1 VHVDRHGQSVYDNEL
16 ESDPKGIGFAFGGVE
31 PGRLHA
37 HGQLVEIH
45 RVHYSIA
52 RCGAYKLHVALRHES
67 VELPGSPFALTVT
80 AGPASAVATTLPA
93 DALPLTGE
101 VGPEK
106 DVQTSRQHKQTGC
119 HCVMRALDRMGNQ
132 CQVGGASVV
141 TRCDDAHG
149 RVTCNA
155 VDLGDGRYHL
165 KWSSTVSGVHR
176 VSVTID
182 GEPIKGGPFILHLTS
197 GDPDVSKTELSGSGL
212 TKVVAGKPG
221 IFNILCRDRYG
232 NATPPGSSLRF
243 ELSLLP
249 APEAVLQSAKLL
261 DKSLMSRR
269 RQESQQRMEEAEAWP
284 CETIVRDDSSIEMRY
299 LSPMA
304 GDLELHVWV
313 VRTTTSTEASATQP
327 DQPKPSS
334 AAHQPLHAIGF
345 LAGAMQGALQGAMG
359 LIAGDA
365 TAGAAGGDGAS
376 SGTKPSTHREA
387 LPGSPF
393 TISSMAGR
401 AHAAGSRVH
410 GLERI
415 EKKGD
420 AARRGQPHADA
431 RKMPKPTEDGS
442 GLLVHA
448 GDTVVVAPKICD
460 KLGNDTAAP
469 EGDLTVTVRTPEGGE
484 PLKLALT
491 VSIKQGLT
499 RYEAKYSP
507 TACGAYLMH
516 VYLTGSPI
524 AGSPIAFACIPGVPE
539 VHTSKLSL
547 PHQDGIP
554 DNITRDRSPDHVLL
568 YTNVRYEAVVRGI
581 DGCGNALDRG
591 GSRVVAKILGVNGTA
606 PSKTGDNDF
615 LTLDHA
621 NGTYTVLFERSAPA
635 DLKVTITIDGRELK
649 LIFIDFVRSPEETV
663 KALAKQRDEQN
674 ASKSGSSKA
683 ATAASSANL
692 MKVTPAVVA
701 GGSAHDRHSP
711 SEAVA
716 KLKASVEAVT
726 GGFGAAD
733 ERRPRVYRAEE
744 MVDLA
749 LDEMRPRAGARD
761 LALDEMR
768 PRARSRDLALD
779 EMRPA
784 GSRGPER
791 RAVTSPT
798 SMETEKELGEAS
810 CISEKEILKEMPR
823 ELGEAGRK
831 LQKAEQE
838 VLSMIQLAREGGDV
852 RPKNTVAVAV
862 DAFAAAGQAKAK
874 KGLLQGGG
882 GGGGGGTGLVTTL
895 QVLPDAAT
903 SALPDAPPA
912 LVAAGGAG
920 RLRARSRSNT
930 VDSLPGG
937 VKVGFR
943 L

>member
-1 VHVDRHGQSVYDNEL
+1 MHVDRHGQSVYDNEL
-16 ESDPKGIGFAFGGVE
+16 ESDPRGIGFAFGGVE

-106 DVQTSRQHKQTGC
+106 DGQTSRQHKQTGC

-269 RQESQQRMEEAEAWP
+269 RLESQQRMEEAEAWP

-299 LSPMA
+299 LSRMA

-313 VRTTTSTEASATQP
+313 LRTTTSTEASATQP
-327 DQPKPSS
+327 DQPKPSP
-334 AAHQPLHAIGF
+334 AAHQPLLAIGF
-345 LAGAMQGALQGAMG
+345 LAGAMQGAMQGAMG
-359 LIAGDA
+359 LITGDA

-376 SGTKPSTHREA
+376 SGTKPGTQREA

-401 AHAAGSRVH
+401 AHAAGSRVQ
-410 GLERI
+410 GLERV

-420 AARRGQPHADA
+420 VARRGQPHADA
-431 RKMPKPTEDGS
+431 KKVPKPTEDGS

-516 VYLTGSPI
+516 VCLTGAPI

-621 NGTYTVLFERSAPA
+621 NGTYTILFERSAPA

-701 GGSAHDRHSP
+701 GGSAHDGHSP

-749 LDEMRPRAGARD
+749 LDEMRPRA
-761 LALDEMR
+761 
-768 PRARSRDLALD
+768 RSREPALD

-791 RAVTSPT
+791 RALTSPT

-810 CISEKEILKEMPR
+810 CISEKEIRKEMPR

-831 LQKAEQE
+831 LQKAEHE

-874 KGLLQGGG
+874 KGVLQ
-882 GGGGGGTGLVTTL
+882 GGGGGTGLITTL
-895 QVLPDAAT
+895 QALPDAAT

-920 RLRARSRSNT
+920 RLRARSNT

-937 VKVGFR
+937 VRGRV
-943 L
+943 

>member
-1 VHVDRHGQSVYDNEL
+1 MHVDRHGQSVYDNEL

-106 DVQTSRQHKQTGC
+106 DGQTSRQHKQTGC

-141 TRCDDAHG
+141 TKCDDAHG

-165 KWSSTVSGVHR
+165 KWSSTVSGVHS

-269 RQESQQRMEEAEAWP
+269 RLESQQRMEEAEAWP
-284 CETIVRDDSSIEMRY
+284 CETIVRDDLSIEMRY

-313 VRTTTSTEASATQP
+313 LRTTTSTEASATQP

-334 AAHQPLHAIGF
+334 AAHQPLPAISF
-345 LAGAMQGALQGAMG
+345 LAGAMQGAMHGAMG

-365 TAGAAGGDGAS
+365 AAGAAGGEGAS

-401 AHAAGSRVH
+401 AHAAGSRVQ
-410 GLERI
+410 GLERV

-420 AARRGQPHADA
+420 VARRGQPHADA
-431 RKMPKPTEDGS
+431 KKVPKPTEDGS
-442 GLLVHA
+442 GLMVHA

-507 TACGAYLMH
+507 TACGAYLVH
-516 VYLTGSPI
+516 VCLTGSPI
-524 AGSPIAFACIPGVPE
+524 AGSPIAFACIPGAPE

-621 NGTYTVLFERSAPA
+621 NGTYTILFERSAPA

-649 LIFIDFVRSPEETV
+649 LLFIDFVRSPEETV

-701 GGSAHDRHSP
+701 GGSAHDGHLP

-749 LDEMRPRAGARD
+749 LDEMRPRA
-761 LALDEMR
+761 
-768 PRARSRDLALD
+768 RSRDLALD

-791 RAVTSPT
+791 RAVASPT

-810 CISEKEILKEMPR
+810 CISEKEIRKEMPR

-831 LQKAEQE
+831 LQKAEHE
-838 VLSMIQLAREGGDV
+838 VLSMIQLAREGDDV
-852 RPKNTVAVAV
+852 RPKNAVAVAV

-882 GGGGGGTGLVTTL
+882 GGGGGTGLVTTL
-895 QVLPDAAT
+895 QVVPVPDAAT

-920 RLRARSRSNT
+920 RLRARSNT

-937 VKVGFR
+937 VRGGV
-943 L
+943 